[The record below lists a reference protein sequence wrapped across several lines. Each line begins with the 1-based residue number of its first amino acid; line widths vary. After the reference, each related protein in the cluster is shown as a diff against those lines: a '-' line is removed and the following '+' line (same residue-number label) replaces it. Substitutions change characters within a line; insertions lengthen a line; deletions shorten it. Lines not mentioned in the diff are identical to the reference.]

1 MKSFQRHLGTRS
13 SISDAPVVNEARAGV
28 QYLDANEAK
37 KVVTEEGYNI
47 IDIRDAS
54 QYDRSHITKSVHV
67 PLFIANEGTDPG
79 TLIKKFAHNSF
90 AGAFYGLAF
99 TKENEDFLATVQKQ
113 FQKEDKI
120 LMVCQEG
127 LRSGAAAE
135 KLEAAGYQNV
145 AYLLNGLQTVKPG
158 IFEKEGPK
166 ELEDAGKAG
175 LITIQQPFSVVLGSL
190 LVLALLFLQ
199 FFPDQSTEIMKKFM

>member
-28 QYLDANEAK
+28 QYLNADEAK
-37 KVVTEEGYNI
+37 KAVTEEGYNI

-54 QYDRSHITKSVHV
+54 QYARSHIPKSVHV

-99 TKENEDFLATVQKQ
+99 TKENGDFLATIQKQ

-127 LRSGAAAE
+127 LRSGAASE
-135 KLEAAGYQNV
+135 KLEKAGYQNV
-145 AYLLNGLQTVKPG
+145 AYLLNGLQTLKPG

-175 LITIQQPFSVVLGSL
+175 LITIQKPFSIVLGSI